1 MFLTLEQHTDPLDGG
16 DARVTFETLGDRLPS
31 FGAKSTLR
39 HAEENGVDA
48 VVQQSD
54 RNQTPF
60 DGDCG
65 NPLQIQERLIDFET
79 IRDAFDS
86 FQTKIVIR
94 CYPTREGPNTLSE

>member
-1 MFLTLEQHTDPLDGG
+1 MFLKLEQHTDPLDGG

-60 DGDCG
+60 DGTVVTHFKSKSVLLTLRPSAM
-65 NPLQIQERLIDFET
+65 PLIPSRPK
-79 IRDAFDS
+79 S
-86 FQTKIVIR
+86 
-94 CYPTREGPNTLSE
+94 